1 MGWMPLMG
9 FERRA
14 QFVEEVGLGPMQEAA
29 REPQAGAGD
38 SCRRTG
44 TGSQGP
50 ATCLSRSSVSAASEA
65 WMLRKQGA
73 PGDAG
78 QSGLGLALPS
88 LQTPGQDHLR
98 GPRGPI
104 LGPEVEGT
112 HRVRPFCYSLQPRF
126 RTQHA
131 DE

>member
-1 MGWMPLMG
+1 MG

-29 REPQAGAGD
+29 RESQAGAGD

-50 ATCLSRSSVSAASEA
+50 ATCLSRWSVSAASEA